1 MGRLS
6 KEHHEMQ
13 KKQPAFRLED
23 ETVQKRLKIC
33 QSLLDSILKTRAGN
47 RKTKY
52 KNELKS
58 VHEYL
63 CVKAESHEQL
73 KKRYAELEAKY
84 AQSERKKAELS
95 DRCVRLDFHRKETE
109 KKFSNRLRN
118 D

>member
-13 KKQPAFRLED
+13 KKQLNFRLQD

-33 QSLLDSILKTRAGN
+33 QGLLDSILKTRSGN

-52 KNELKS
+52 KNELRN
-58 VHEYL
+58 VHEFL
-63 CVKAESHEQL
+63 CVQSDSYEQL

-84 AQSERKKAELS
+84 AQSEKKKADLS
-95 DRCVRLDFHRKETE
+95 DRLVRLDFHRKEDE
-109 KKFSNRLRN
+109 KKFSNRL
-118 D
+118 

>member
-13 KKQPAFRLED
+13 KKQLNFRLQN

-33 QSLLDSILKTRAGN
+33 EGLLESILKTRSGI
-47 RKTKY
+47 RKNKY
-52 KNELKS
+52 KQELKN
-58 VHEYL
+58 VHEFL
-63 CVKAESHEQL
+63 CIKAESHDQL

-95 DRCVRLDFHRKETE
+95 DRLIRLDFHLKDT
-109 KKFSNRLRN
+109 KKSLLTS
-118 D
+118 DA